1 MLKVLLK
8 KQLSEIF
15 RSYFYDQKKNKARSK
30 GAVVAYMVLFVLL
43 LVGVLGSM
51 FTALSLILCGPMVAV
66 GMDWFYFALMGLL
79 AVLLGA
85 FGSVFNTYA
94 GLYLGKDNDLLL
106 SMPIPVRTIIA
117 ARLLGVYLMGLMYA
131 GAVLLPAIIVYLIV
145 SPFSV
150 GKLFGGVL
158 FFVLISLFVLTLSCA
173 LGFVVAKVSLKLK
186 NKSFIT
192 VILSLLFFGVYYF
205 VCYKSQ
211 EILAIFLQNVTAY
224 GERIKGAVYPLYIFG
239 AAATG
244 DPLPLLLFAA
254 VVLLLFYLVWRLL
267 SHSFIGIATASG
279 ATAKKTYKAV
289 RTARKSA
296 DAALLR
302 KEFARFTASPNYMLN
317 CGMGILMLPI
327 LGILLLVK
335 GDLFV
340 AVMNELFENFP
351 GATAVLLCAA
361 IGLAS
366 TMNDMAAPSVSL
378 EGKSLWLLQST
389 PVTPW
394 QVLRAKLS
402 MHLILTLV
410 PMLFCFVCTLFVYPY
425 TAGEAV
431 SAVLLLLSFAV
442 LSALFGL
449 FLGLKMVNLNWTS
462 EITPIKQS
470 APVALA
476 LFGGWGYAL
485 VSGGL
490 FFLFGRTLGAVGYM
504 LCVFAVTAVL
514 CALLV
519 AWMRKKGTE
528 IFAAL

>member
-30 GAVVAYMVLFVLL
+30 GTVIAYMVLFVVLIA
-43 LVGVLGSM
+43 GVLGGM
-51 FTALSLILCGPMVAV
+51 FAGLSILLCGTMVAA
-66 GMDWFYFALMGLL
+66 GMDWLYFTMMGLL

-94 GLYLGKDNDLLL
+94 GLYLAKDNDLLL

-131 GAVLLPAIIVYLIV
+131 GVVLLPAIVVYLV
-145 SPFSV
+145 VAPFSV
-150 GKLFGGVL
+150 GRLLAGVL
-158 FFVLISLFVLTLSCA
+158 FFVLISLFVLTLSCT

-192 VILSLLFFGVYYF
+192 VVLSLLFFGAYYF
-205 VCYKSQ
+205 LYYKAQ
-211 EILAIFLQNVTAY
+211 ELLEVFLQNVTAY
-224 GERIKGAVYPLYIFG
+224 GERIRGAVYPLYLFG

-244 DPLPLLLFAA
+244 DPVALPVFAA

-289 RTARKSA
+289 RTERKSA

-302 KEFARFTASPNYMLN
+302 KELARFTASPNYMLN
-317 CGMGILMLPI
+317 CGMGILMLPL
-327 LGILLLVK
+327 LGIFLLIK
-335 GDLFV
+335 GDVFV
-340 AVMNELFENFP
+340 EVMEELLPGFP
-351 GATAVLLCAA
+351 GAAAVLLCAA
-361 IGLAS
+361 MGLVAA
-366 TMNDMAAPSVSL
+366 MNDMAAPSVSL

-410 PMLFCFVCTLFVYPY
+410 PTLFCFVCTLFVYPY
-425 TAGEAV
+425 TVGEGV
-431 SAVLLLLSFAV
+431 SAALFLVSFVV

-476 LFGGWGYAL
+476 LFGDWGYAL
-485 VSGGL
+485 MVGGL
-490 FFLFGRTLGAVGYM
+490 FFLLGRILGAVGYM
-504 LCVFAVTAVL
+504 LCIFALTAVL
-514 CALLV
+514 CALLLS
-519 AWMRKKGTE
+519 WIRKKGTE
-528 IFAAL
+528 IFATL

>member
-43 LVGVLGSM
+43 LVGVLGGM

-192 VILSLLFFGVYYF
+192 VILSLLKF
-205 VCYKSQ
+205 VFVDFQYEEDES
-211 EILAIFLQNVTAY
+211 E
-224 GERIKGAVYPLYIFG
+224 GE
-239 AAATG
+239 
-244 DPLPLLLFAA
+244 
-254 VVLLLFYLVWRLL
+254 
-267 SHSFIGIATASG
+267 
-279 ATAKKTYKAV
+279 
-289 RTARKSA
+289 
-296 DAALLR
+296 
-302 KEFARFTASPNYMLN
+302 
-317 CGMGILMLPI
+317 
-327 LGILLLVK
+327 
-335 GDLFV
+335 
-340 AVMNELFENFP
+340 NE
-351 GATAVLLCAA
+351 
-361 IGLAS
+361 
-366 TMNDMAAPSVSL
+366 
-378 EGKSLWLLQST
+378 Q
-389 PVTPW
+389 
-394 QVLRAKLS
+394 
-402 MHLILTLV
+402 
-410 PMLFCFVCTLFVYPY
+410 
-425 TAGEAV
+425 
-431 SAVLLLLSFAV
+431 
-442 LSALFGL
+442 
-449 FLGLKMVNLNWTS
+449 
-462 EITPIKQS
+462 
-470 APVALA
+470 
-476 LFGGWGYAL
+476 
-485 VSGGL
+485 
-490 FFLFGRTLGAVGYM
+490 
-504 LCVFAVTAVL
+504 
-514 CALLV
+514 
-519 AWMRKKGTE
+519 
-528 IFAAL
+528 